1 MTEVTL
7 KHKGEKFESLFR
19 RFKKAVEKDGIL
31 KECRKR
37 EYYEKPCTRRK
48 RARAAARKRHLKQ
61 VAENSFSR
69 KRMY

>member
-1 MTEVTL
+1 MAGVTL
-7 KHKGEKFESLFR
+7 KHNNEKFESLFR

-31 KECRKR
+31 KESRKR

-48 RARAAARKRHLKQ
+48 RAKAAARKRHLKQ

-69 KRMY
+69 KRLY